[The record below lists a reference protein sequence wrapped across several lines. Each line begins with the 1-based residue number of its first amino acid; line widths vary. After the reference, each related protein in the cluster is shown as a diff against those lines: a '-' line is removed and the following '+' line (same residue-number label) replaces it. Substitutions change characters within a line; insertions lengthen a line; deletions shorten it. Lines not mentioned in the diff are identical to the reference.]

1 MMNNSILDIS
11 GDDYLKVLVCSA
23 NVGNAEPTPTSFSA
37 WVPYDGEINGPLTNT
52 PYPVGQ
58 DEINLSVGP
67 YAAANNC
74 NDNSQEGIV
83 QSLGTTNEKQ
93 KFDII
98 VLGMQEAAFVNKQK
112 KDKELLDT
120 SIDSISN
127 NVGGDDT
134 ASSNNNNTNNIAALS
149 PPKSKGFKNPLKKGA
164 KKAAKAGMVM
174 RGISANQTYKRDTAS
189 MRNITGALTV
199 DVLGYDNNKL
209 NNLIKTTLPSYEM
222 VTSSLRGEM
231 RLFVLA
237 HSTLAE
243 DISEVYVGAENTGIG
258 SIMANKGGIIVTFV
272 LRDMTRFSF
281 MTCHLEAHEGMTHY
295 TNRNKNLAEILGGA
309 KTDPVYNM
317 QDATITSHHMFLC
330 GDLNYRIKFS
340 EYEAKKKKSSR
351 AKKALKMSFRGPA
364 GLKMSV
370 NKGSQGLMKR
380 SVSMESEQDEE
391 EAVEE
396 EVVANKNAVGGEGD
410 SPTKMGGGDEEEAAT
425 GVGGEK
431 KDEPAN
437 GSHFDQAK
445 ALVKAEDWKAL
456 NGGDEL
462 AVALKQKECLVGF
475 STLPCHWPP
484 TFKVA
489 RGEGYQYN
497 EKRTPSY
504 TDRILWK
511 SAEGMTNNVIPF
523 LYEPCPDFITSDHK
537 PIRGGFA
544 VKLNKCRPPHN
555 QNLSNSVITQDGKDH
570 PVEQQIQI
578 LVSDMKCTNLPI
590 MDNELIGG
598 LSDPYVKFVSSPK
611 ELLYSKAWPS
621 SSIITKSL
629 NPVWNE
635 NYHLTMD
642 GNGMENGLAEGAMF
656 MLTVV
661 DYDAT
666 SGDDVIGTVALNLN
680 ELVSELDLSGAG
692 SSDEIQETHI
702 SRPILR
708 NGQEY
713 GMLECKLKAA
723 FLAPKEVKSF
733 LSGAKHVKTATKTS
747 WKSKM
752 QAFTGLAIS

>member
-1 MMNNSILDIS
+1 MINQNNSIPDIS

-67 YAAANNC
+67 YAANNR
-74 NDNSQEGIV
+74 NDNCQEGIV
-83 QSLGTTNEKQ
+83 QSLATTNEKQ

-120 SIDSISN
+120 SIDSSSN
-127 NVGGDDT
+127 IDDT
-134 ASSNNNNTNNIAALS
+134 TSSNNNNNNNNIASS

-189 MRNITGALTV
+189 MRNITGALSV

-340 EYEAKKKKSSR
+340 EYEAKKKSSR
-351 AKKALKMSFRGPA
+351 VKKMMGVSFKGPA
-364 GLKMSV
+364 GLKMSI
-370 NKGSQGLMKR
+370 NKGSQGMMKR

-391 EAVEE
+391 
-396 EVVANKNAVGGEGD
+396 VVEGD
-410 SPTKMGGGDEEEAAT
+410 SPTKMGGGDEEE
-425 GVGGEK
+425 GEGGEK

-445 ALVKAEDWKAL
+445 ALVESKDWKAL

-544 VKLNKCRPPHN
+544 VKLNKLRPPHN
-555 QNLSNSVITQDGKDH
+555 QNLSDSVITQDGKDH

-642 GNGMENGLAEGAMF
+642 GKGMQDGLAEGAMF

-680 ELVSELDLSGAG
+680 ELCSELDLSGAG
-692 SSDEIQETHI
+692 SSDEVQETNI
-702 SRPILR
+702 SKPILR

-713 GMLECKLKAA
+713 GMLECKLKTA